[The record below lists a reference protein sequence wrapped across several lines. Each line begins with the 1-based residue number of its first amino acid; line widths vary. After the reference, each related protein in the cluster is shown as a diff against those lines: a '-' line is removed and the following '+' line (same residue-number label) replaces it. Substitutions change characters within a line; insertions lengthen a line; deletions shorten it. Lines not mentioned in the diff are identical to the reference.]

1 MGTYN
6 AKLLHTSQRAEL
18 LQLEKAGKAKVERK
32 GDQWT
37 VTYTSQLMREVPMTK
52 NGILSTMKFVTV
64 EKHEDTDPVIARR
77 NNMVRGLK
85 EQIAIFD
92 ANASGSAYR
101 EIRKVFVDQKQD
113 DGTTTRVEVERD
125 KRLRR
130 HWFTKGGNYFVEIR
144 YGNRPLPVVNGQH
157 VIACGDVLTNVR
169 KTFETLIRAVEA
181 GELDEHLR
189 TIKVNRA
196 KETA

>member
-6 AKLLHTSQRAEL
+6 AKLLHPRQRAKL
-18 LQLEKAGKAKVERK
+18 LRLEKAGKAKVERN

-37 VTYTSQLMREVPMTK
+37 VTYTSQLMKEVPMSK
-52 NGILSTMKFVTV
+52 NGILSSMKFVTV
-64 EKHEDTDPVIARR
+64 EKHEDTDPVITRR

-92 ANASGSAYR
+92 AEASGSTYR
-101 EIRKVFVDQKQD
+101 ETRKVFMDQKQD
-113 DGTTTRVEVERD
+113 DGTTKRVEVERD

-130 HWFTKGGNYFVEIR
+130 HWFAKGGNHFVEVR
-144 YGNRPLPVVNGQH
+144 YGNRPLPLVSGQH
-157 VIACGDVLTNVR
+157 VIACGDVLPNVR
-169 KTFETLIRAVEA
+169 KTFEALIRAVEA
-181 GELDEHLR
+181 GELDEQLR
-189 TIKVNRA
+189 AIKVNRV

>member
-6 AKLLHTSQRAEL
+6 AKLLHPSQRAEL
-18 LQLEKAGKAKVERK
+18 LRLEKAGKAKVERK

-37 VTYTSQLMREVPMTK
+37 VTYTSQLMREVPMSK

-64 EKHEDTDPVIARR
+64 AKQEDTDPVIARR

-92 ANASGSAYR
+92 ADEDGKTYR
-101 EIRKVFVDQKQD
+101 DTRKVKVEQEQP
-113 DGTTTRVEVERD
+113 DGTTKLVEVERD

-130 HWFTKGGNYFVEIR
+130 HWFQKGDKFYVEIR
-144 YGNRPLPVVNGQH
+144 YGNRPLPVVNEQH
-157 VIACGDVLTNVR
+157 IIDCGTVKAAVR
-169 KTFETLIRAVEA
+169 KTFDTLIRAVEA

-189 TIKVNRA
+189 AIKVNRV
-196 KETA
+196 KETV

>member
-1 MGTYN
+1 MATYN
-6 AKLLHTSQRAEL
+6 AKLLHPSQRAEL
-18 LQLEKAGKAKVERK
+18 LRLEKAGKAKVERK

-37 VTYTSQLMREVPMTK
+37 VTYTSQLMREVPMSK

-64 EKHEDTDPVIARR
+64 EKHEDADPVIARR

-92 ANASGSAYR
+92 ADEDGKTYH
-101 EIRKVFVDQKQD
+101 ETRKVFVDQKQD
-113 DGTTTRVEVERD
+113 DGTTKRVEVERD

-130 HWFTKGGNYFVEIR
+130 HWFQKDDKFYVEIR

-157 VIACGDVLTNVR
+157 IIECGGVKAAVR
-169 KTFETLIRAVEA
+169 KTFDTLIRAVEA
-181 GELDEHLR
+181 GELDEFLR
-189 TIKVNRA
+189 TIKVNRV